1 MRIFLSVTAF
11 SLFVIV
17 LFSGYSNYGIPEILP
32 AAPPVE
38 EKIDLSAM
46 TMDQFIALG
55 DRVFN
60 GKGTCP
66 LCHNAVGG
74 RAPMLDNMTPIIPAR
89 LADARYKGSATD
101 PQSYLMESMI
111 DPSAFVVVG
120 FGKAGTGD
128 TVSPMPDV
136 SAGSTQLSEVELA
149 AVTAYL
155 QDLNGMELT
164 VEIPKEAAAADAEA
178 EEESTRTALTTP
190 EEVLAEFSC
199 GACHKVGE
207 DEGDIGP
214 DLMKIGATRDKAFLR
229 TAILDPNV
237 EITKGYEA
245 DTMPDDYGEQLY
257 AKELEILVDYLSALK

>member
-11 SLFVIV
+11 SLLVIA
-17 LFSGYSNYGIPEILP
+17 LFSGYSNYGIPEIMP
-32 AAPPVE
+32 APPPVE
-38 EKIDLSAM
+38 EKIDLGAM

-74 RAPMLDNMTPIIPAR
+74 RAPMLDNMAAIIPAR
-89 LADARYKGSATD
+89 IADARYKGSATD
-101 PQSYLMESMI
+101 PQSYLLESMI

-155 QDLNGMELT
+155 QDLNGLDVT
-164 VEIPKEAAAADAEA
+164 VEIPKEAAAADAGG
-178 EEESTRTALTTP
+178 EEKSTRAALASA

-214 DLMKIGATRDKAFLR
+214 DLTKIGGLRDAAFLR
-229 TAILDPNV
+229 RAILDPNA
-237 EITKGYEA
+237 EITKGYDP

-257 AKELEILVDYLSALK
+257 AKELEMLVDYLSALK

>member
-1 MRIFLSVTAF
+1 MRNFLSVTAF

-17 LFSGYSNYGIPEILP
+17 LFSGYSNYGIPEIMP
-32 AAPPVE
+32 APPPVE
-38 EKIDLSAM
+38 EKIDLGAM

-55 DRVFN
+55 DRIFN

-101 PQSYLMESMI
+101 PESYLMESMV

-136 SAGSTQLSEVELA
+136 SAGSTQLNEVELA

-155 QDLNGMELT
+155 QDLNGLELT
-164 VEIPKEAAAADAEA
+164 VKIPKEAAAADAGA
-178 EEESTRTALTTP
+178 AEESTRTALASA
-190 EEVLAEFSC
+190 EDVVAEFAC
-199 GACHKVGE
+199 GACHKIGE

-214 DLMKIGATRDKAFLR
+214 DLTKIGALRDKAALR
-229 TAILDPNV
+229 RAIIDPNA
-237 EITKGYEA
+237 EITKGYEP
-245 DTMPDDYGEQLY
+245 DTMPDDYGEQMY
-257 AKELEILVDYLSALK
+257 AKELEMLVDHLSALK